1 MYFRKN
7 PIPKTNTKRIRP
19 IIYFR
24 SQKPNQFRTPIWKDP
39 FLLGIGP
46 KISEQG
52 PTPWKPRTPP
62 PRWKAG
68 GNLNYWYFQR
78 IFENYLELPE
88 KNLKYLNF
96 GSVIQYD
103 LRNNTY
109 SANEIW
115 ESLWIR
121 AV

>member
-24 SQKPNQFRTPIWKDP
+24 SQKPKYFRTPIWKDP

-62 PRWKAG
+62 VERPA
-68 GNLNYWYFQR
+68 
-78 IFENYLELPE
+78 
-88 KNLKYLNF
+88 
-96 GSVIQYD
+96 
-103 LRNNTY
+103 
-109 SANEIW
+109 EI
-115 ESLWIR
+115 LTTHM
-121 AV
+121 

>member
-62 PRWKAG
+62 PPVERPAEILTTIKSIMEPARRPNCDAG
-68 GNLNYWYFQR
+68 GDLYN
-78 IFENYLELPE
+78 FE
-88 KNLKYLNF
+88 
-96 GSVIQYD
+96 D
-103 LRNNTY
+103 
-109 SANEIW
+109 
-115 ESLWIR
+115 
-121 AV
+121 

>member
-24 SQKPNQFRTPIWKDP
+24 SQKPKYFRTPIWKDP

-62 PRWKAG
+62 P
-68 GNLNYWYFQR
+68 
-78 IFENYLELPE
+78 
-88 KNLKYLNF
+88 LKGRLK
-96 GSVIQYD
+96 S
-103 LRNNTY
+103 
-109 SANEIW
+109 
-115 ESLWIR
+115 
-121 AV
+121 